1 MLKRIMN
8 VKWKWKKKEF
18 LAQLRT
24 FIVQRPPFKKYEDK
38 RLGYHTPNLGIRLRM
53 SVLRVKKRVFRSTIK
68 GKAAGIPSVI
78 IVSIIDKCV
87 YQ

>member
-18 LAQLRT
+18 LAQLPT
-24 FIVQRPPFKKYEDK
+24 FNVQRPPFKKYEDK